1 MSKGVSSGKNSSRDR
16 VLHLLES
23 RKGSFFSGEEIAA
36 ELEISRTAVW
46 KAVKRLR
53 DEGFRI
59 EAVTNRGYCLSQD
72 TDILSE
78 EKIRYYLDE
87 ILSEEEKQS
96 GPGSMYVKQ
105 LVNDMNRSSA
115 IRFYVTDTIDSTNA
129 YCLQKAHAG
138 EPGGLIAVA
147 GKQTRGRGRRGRSFF
162 SPQDTGLYMSIMTRP
177 FGIDSRL
184 AVRFTT
190 IAAVAVAEAIEAV
203 SGRTAEI
210 KWVNDIFVGGRK
222 VCGILTEASFN
233 LEDSSLDYAVI
244 GIGINVYEPEGG
256 FPENIRSIAGAVQ
269 PIDPRDPSSNTVLRN
284 GGRNRL
290 AAEVLIRFYVYWF
303 IEMKALS
310 GPEFDPHATRYIDEY
325 RRRCF
330 VIGHEVEVHKAGS
343 LPEPAYVR
351 GVDDDCR
358 LLVTY
363 GDGREEALNSGEIS
377 IRF

>member
-96 GPGSMYVKQ
+96 GLGSMYVQQ

-377 IRF
+377 IRI

>member
-1 MSKGVSSGKNSSRDR
+1 
-16 VLHLLES
+16 
-23 RKGSFFSGEEIAA
+23 
-36 ELEISRTAVW
+36 
-46 KAVKRLR
+46 
-53 DEGFRI
+53 
-59 EAVTNRGYCLSQD
+59 
-72 TDILSE
+72 
-78 EKIRYYLDE
+78 
-87 ILSEEEKQS
+87 
-96 GPGSMYVKQ
+96 
-105 LVNDMNRSSA
+105 
-115 IRFYVTDTIDSTNA
+115 
-129 YCLQKAHAG
+129 
-138 EPGGLIAVA
+138 
-147 GKQTRGRGRRGRSFF
+147 
-162 SPQDTGLYMSIMTRP
+162 MSIMTRP

-269 PIDPRDPSSNTVLRN
+269 PIDPRDPSSNAVLRN

-351 GVDDDCR
+351 DVDDDCR
-358 LLVTY
+358 LHVTY

-377 IRF
+377 IRI